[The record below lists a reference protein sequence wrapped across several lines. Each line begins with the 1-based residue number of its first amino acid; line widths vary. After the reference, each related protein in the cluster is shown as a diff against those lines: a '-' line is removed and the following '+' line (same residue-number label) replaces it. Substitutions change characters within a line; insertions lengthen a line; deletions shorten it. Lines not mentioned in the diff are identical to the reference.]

1 MAFPRKANNTKAN
14 NTLLT
19 YLLPCLALSLMPIVS
34 MGQKSN
40 PLKAARDESLY
51 QTRYGLAPQL
61 GISLG
66 ATYCSIQENFFGT
79 DPKFGFYGG
88 IKAEYFFAPRWFI
101 HTTLAYSQ
109 KGTVTPFQ
117 LVTSSGR
124 LTEKTYHD
132 KLRFSYIDFPVLF
145 SYEWSLN
152 KGLVNSV
159 RIYPIAGIEQ
169 GYLIRAINLLPRLNQ
184 VNEVIYNRFDLLQ
197 QDTPRYI
204 NTEIKM
210 HRYTMGLSF
219 GAGTTFMRKGN
230 YSLFAE
236 ARYAHYLTAVFE
248 TLGGSKIY
256 NKGFTINTGVLF

>member
-1 MAFPRKANNTKAN
+1 
-14 NTLLT
+14 
-19 YLLPCLALSLMPIVS
+19 MPDIL

-66 ATYCSIQENFFGT
+66 ANYCSIQENFFGT
-79 DPKFGFYGG
+79 DPKVGFYGG
-88 IKAEYFFAPRWFI
+88 MKAEYFFAPRWFI

-109 KGTVTPFQ
+109 KGTVTPFR

-124 LTEKTYHD
+124 LTEKSYND
-132 KLRFSYIDFPVLF
+132 KLRFSYIDFPLLI

-152 KGLVNSV
+152 SQNVHSV
-159 RIYPIAGIEQ
+159 KLYPIAGIEQ

-184 VNEVIYNRFDLLQ
+184 MDEVIYNRFNLLQ
-197 QDTPRYI
+197 VEQPRYL
-204 NTEIKM
+204 NTDIRM
-210 HRYTMGLSF
+210 HRYQVGL
-219 GAGTTFMRKGN
+219 AGGIGSKFTLKKKYT
-230 YSLFAE
+230 LFAE
-236 ARYAHYLTAVFE
+236 VRYAHYLTAVLK